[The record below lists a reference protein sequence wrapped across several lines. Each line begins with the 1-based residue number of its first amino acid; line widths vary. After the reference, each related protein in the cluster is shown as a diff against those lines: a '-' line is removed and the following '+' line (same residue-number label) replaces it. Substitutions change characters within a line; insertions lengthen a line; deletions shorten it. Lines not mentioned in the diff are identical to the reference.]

1 MTKKD
6 NDTINRSLVNESSLN
21 NDIIK
26 ANSSNK
32 DSIDAMI
39 QLCSVHH
46 NAEEEI
52 ENIMLSDGGETLEDE
67 SENRIDVVT
76 EGLIRRRDGRIEIEY
91 FETELTGMNGACT
104 CISFDEQN
112 PELVTMIRTG
122 SVATA
127 LVFEEGKRHVCAY
140 NTEEAAFEICVNT
153 SRVDNRMTERGGE
166 ILLDY
171 CIEFRGASTEHTF
184 IQIKAV
190 PVEVA

>member
-6 NDTINRSLVNESSLN
+6 NDTISGGSLN
-21 NDIIK
+21 NDK
-26 ANSSNK
+26 LNDNSSNK

-46 NAEEEI
+46 NAEEELDVI
-52 ENIMLSDGGETLEDE
+52 IVGSDENIEDE

-76 EGLIRRRDGRIEIEY
+76 EGLIRRRDGRIEI
-91 FETELTGMNGACT
+91 ELTGMNGACT

-184 IQIKAV
+184 IQIKAA
-190 PVEVA
+190 PTEVV

>member
-6 NDTINRSLVNESSLN
+6 NDTISGGSLNDGSLN
-21 NDIIK
+21 NDK
-26 ANSSNK
+26 LNDNSSNK

-46 NAEEEI
+46 NAEEELDSIVI
-52 ENIMLSDGGETLEDE
+52 EGDESGEDE

-76 EGLIRRRDGRIEIEY
+76 EGLIRRRDGRIELEY
-91 FETELTGMNGACT
+91 FETELTGMAGACT
-104 CISFDEQN
+104 CISFEEQH
-112 PELVTMIRTG
+112 PEIVAMIRTG
-122 SVATA
+122 SVGSA
-127 LVFEEGKRHVCAY
+127 LGLEEGKRHVCAY

-184 IQIKAV
+184 IQIKAA
-190 PVEVA
+190 PTEVV

>member
-6 NDTINRSLVNESSLN
+6 NDTISGGSLNDGSLN
-21 NDIIK
+21 NDK
-26 ANSSNK
+26 LNDNSSNK

-46 NAEEEI
+46 NAEEELDSIVI
-52 ENIMLSDGGETLEDE
+52 EGDESGEDE

-76 EGLIRRRDGRIEIEY
+76 EGLIRRRDGRIELEY
-91 FETELTGMNGACT
+91 FETELTGMAGACT
-104 CISFDEQN
+104 CISFEEQH
-112 PELVTMIRTG
+112 PEIVTMIRTG

-127 LVFEEGKRHVCAY
+127 LVVEEGKRHVCAY

-184 IQIKAV
+184 IQIKPA
-190 PVEVA
+190 PTEVV

>member
-1 MTKKD
+1 MTKED
-6 NDTINRSLVNESSLN
+6 NDTISGGSLNDGSLN
-21 NDIIK
+21 NYKLND
-26 ANSSNK
+26 NSSNK
-32 DSIDAMI
+32 DSIEAMI

-46 NAEEEI
+46 NAEEELDVI
-52 ENIMLSDGGETLEDE
+52 IVGSDENIEDE
-67 SENRIDVVT
+67 SENRIDVTT

-91 FETELTGMNGACT
+91 FETELTGMAGACT

-184 IQIKAV
+184 IQIKAA
-190 PVEVA
+190 PTEVV

>member
-6 NDTINRSLVNESSLN
+6 NDTISGGSLNDGSLN
-21 NDIIK
+21 NDK
-26 ANSSNK
+26 LNDNSSNK

-46 NAEEEI
+46 NAEEELDSIVI
-52 ENIMLSDGGETLEDE
+52 EGDESGEDE

-76 EGLIRRRDGRIEIEY
+76 EGLIRRRDGRIELEY
-91 FETELTGMNGACT
+91 FETELTGMAGACT
-104 CISFDEQN
+104 CISFEEQH
-112 PELVTMIRTG
+112 PEIVTMIRTG

-184 IQIKAV
+184 IQIKAA
-190 PVEVA
+190 PTEVV

>member
-6 NDTINRSLVNESSLN
+6 NDTISGGSLNDGSLN
-21 NDIIK
+21 NDK
-26 ANSSNK
+26 LNDNSWNK

-46 NAEEEI
+46 NAEEELDSIVI
-52 ENIMLSDGGETLEDE
+52 EGDESGEDE

-76 EGLIRRRDGRIEIEY
+76 EGLIRRRDGRIELEY
-91 FETELTGMNGACT
+91 FETELTGMAGACT
-104 CISFDEQN
+104 CISFEEQH
-112 PELVTMIRTG
+112 PEIVTMIRTG

-184 IQIKAV
+184 IQIKAA
-190 PVEVA
+190 PTEVV

>member
-6 NDTINRSLVNESSLN
+6 NDSLE
-21 NDIIK
+21 
-26 ANSSNK
+26 
-32 DSIDAMI
+32 AMI
-39 QLCSVHH
+39 QLYSVHH

-52 ENIMLSDGGETLEDE
+52 ENIILSDGGETLEEE
-67 SENRIDVVT
+67 SENRIDVTT

-122 SVATA
+122 TVATA
-127 LVFEEGKRHVCAY
+127 LVFEEGKRHVCVY
-140 NTEEAAFEICVNT
+140 NTDEAAFEICVNT

>member
-6 NDTINRSLVNESSLN
+6 NDTINRSLMNEDSKN
-21 NDIIK
+21 NDKIK

-46 NAEEEI
+46 NAEEELDVI
-52 ENIMLSDGGETLEDE
+52 IVGSDENIEDE

-190 PVEVA
+190 PVEVV

>member
-6 NDTINRSLVNESSLN
+6 NDTINRGLMNEDSKN
-21 NDIIK
+21 NDKIK

-46 NAEEEI
+46 NAEEELDVI
-52 ENIMLSDGGETLEDE
+52 IVGSDENIEDE
-67 SENRIDVVT
+67 SENRIDVTT

-91 FETELTGMNGACT
+91 FETELTGMAGACT

-184 IQIKAV
+184 IQIKAA
-190 PVEVA
+190 PTEVV